1 MNASL
6 STTLHGTL
14 SQHASTR
21 AYRDAAIPTP
31 VLDRIIEAGWRG
43 PTSINGQQVSLVV
56 VQDSTRRAEI
66 AKIAGGQ
73 PWIAQAP
80 VFITVVMDFS
90 KTALGV
96 EVAGKQQV
104 IHDSIEGT
112 MVGAVDAG
120 ITLGRLMAAAQAE
133 GLGVVPIGG
142 IRRDPQAMIKL
153 LNLPPLTFPLVGLAL
168 GYPATAAPRKPRLPL
183 STFRHDER
191 YQAEGIAEAITDYD
205 RELLDYWQSIGR
217 TDGLPWSQNIAQYYQ
232 SVYFPEV
239 APAMRAQGFS
249 FER

>member
-1 MNASL
+1 M
-6 STTLHGTL
+6 STLTAPLLTDVL
-14 SQHASTR
+14 VQHTSTR
-21 AYRDAAIPTP
+21 SYHSDPIPSE
-31 VLDRIIEAGWRG
+31 VLERIIEAGWRG
-43 PTSINGQQVSLVV
+43 PTSVNGQQVSLVV
-56 VQDSTRRAEI
+56 VQDPARRAEI

-90 KTALGV
+90 KTALGI
-96 EVAGKQQV
+96 EAAGQQQV
-104 IHDSIEGT
+104 IHDSVEGV

-120 ITLGRLMAAAQAE
+120 ITLGRLMVAAQAE

-142 IRRDPQAMIKL
+142 IRNDPRALIEL
-153 LNLPPLTFPLVGLAL
+153 LGLPALTFPLAGMAL
-168 GYPATAAPRKPRLPL
+168 GYPAATAPRKPRLPL

-191 YQAEGIAEAITDYD
+191 YQAEGIAEAIAAYD
-205 RELLDYWQSIGR
+205 RELFDYWQSIGR
-217 TDGLPWSQNIAQYYQ
+217 PDGQPWSQNTAAYYQ

-239 APAMRAQGFS
+239 APALRAQGFG